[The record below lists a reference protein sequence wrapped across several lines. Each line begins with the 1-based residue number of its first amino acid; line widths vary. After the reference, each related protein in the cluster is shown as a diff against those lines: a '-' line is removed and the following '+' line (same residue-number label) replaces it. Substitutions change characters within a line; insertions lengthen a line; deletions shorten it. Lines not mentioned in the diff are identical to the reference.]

1 MSHRS
6 LLSRTS
12 SARSS
17 IQRMR
22 LKLYT
27 VEFERLCSCGDTS
40 PAMRQQRN
48 SSGSFF
54 VMLQPSGS
62 GQQYSGLPFDPSL
75 LFTSEIAFVSLTN
88 KSISRLRHKTLDTA
102 DVTARLGKTSS
113 SMPCRAAINPSQEEK
128 AATS

>member
-1 MSHRS
+1 
-6 LLSRTS
+6 
-12 SARSS
+12 
-17 IQRMR
+17 
-22 LKLYT
+22 
-27 VEFERLCSCGDTS
+27 
-40 PAMRQQRN
+40 MRQQRN

-102 DVTARLGKTSS
+102 ASAYSVCYYPSHHILSLPSKDHLCSSVASVYSVCYYPSHHILSLPSKNHQCTSVAS
-113 SMPCRAAINPSQEEK
+113 
-128 AATS
+128 

>member
-22 LKLYT
+22 LKHYT
-27 VEFERLCSCGDTS
+27 VEFERLCSCGATS

-48 SSGSFF
+48 SSGLSF
-54 VMLQPSGS
+54 VMLQPSGL

-75 LFTSEIAFVSLTN
+75 LFTSEIAFVSPTN
-88 KSISRLRHKTLDTA
+88 KSISWLRHKTLDTA
-102 DVTARLGKTSS
+102 MEVDLCKRIVLTTGSAGKLGRVIAR
-113 SMPCRAAINPSQEEK
+113 I
-128 AATS
+128 